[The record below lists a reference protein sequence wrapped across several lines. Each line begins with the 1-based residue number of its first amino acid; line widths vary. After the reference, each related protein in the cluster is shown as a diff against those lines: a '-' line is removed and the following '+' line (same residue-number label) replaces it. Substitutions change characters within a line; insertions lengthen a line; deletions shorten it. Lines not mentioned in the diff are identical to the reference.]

1 VSSLKRRQKAFLKLM
16 IKTIPLLQQRLFS
29 EINWVEVNK
38 ELKRRMPKMKMSVK
52 KFIEKVTLEEGGE
65 ISCSVAQ
72 VGEVLKIANRMLN
85 GELYKL
91 IRRKKSNCCKHPH
104 GGGEDGHE

>member
-1 VSSLKRRQKAFLKLM
+1 
-16 IKTIPLLQQRLFS
+16 
-29 EINWVEVNK
+29 
-38 ELKRRMPKMKMSVK
+38 MKMSVK

-72 VGEVLKIANRMLN
+72 VGEVLKIANRMLG

-91 IRRKKSNCCKHPH
+91 IKKRK
-104 GGGEDGHE
+104 